1 MGIEWLFAA
10 GKRLENLFVERTR
23 RMNAKSDHVGGLLG
37 ISGLLC
43 LALAV
48 FSPALSE
55 AGDKDQ
61 AAEAAKAAAEARGA
75 KIKLNTPVAAPKII
89 ALRFR
94 HDMCPFCKNFDPNF
108 PKLIRQ
114 SSDESVLFVT
124 LDLTNETTQKQAA
137 LLVAALGLEHLWP
150 GDMSKIGTIM
160 FVDGKTKQ
168 IKSSVYQVDM
178 TTVRAALRE
187 AVDS

>member
-1 MGIEWLFAA
+1 
-10 GKRLENLFVERTR
+10 
-23 RMNAKSDHVGGLLG
+23 MNAKFNHAAGSLG
-37 ISGLLC
+37 ISVLLC

-48 FSPALSE
+48 LSPALSA

-61 AAEAAKAAAEARGA
+61 ALEAAQAVAEARGA
-75 KIKLNTPVAAPKII
+75 KIKVSTPVAAPKII

-94 HDMCPFCKNFDPNF
+94 HDMCPYCKNFDADF

-124 LDLTNETTQKQAA
+124 LDLTNKTAQKQAA
-137 LLVAALGLEHLWP
+137 LLVGALGLEHLWP
-150 GDMSKIGTIM
+150 GDLSKIGTII

-178 TTVRAALRE
+178 KTVRAALRE
-187 AVDS
+187 AADS

>member
-1 MGIEWLFAA
+1 
-10 GKRLENLFVERTR
+10 
-23 RMNAKSDHVGGLLG
+23 MNAKFNHAAGSLG
-37 ISGLLC
+37 ISVLLC

-48 FSPALSE
+48 LSPVLSA

-61 AAEAAKAAAEARGA
+61 AVEAAQAAAEARGA
-75 KIKLNTPVAAPKII
+75 KMKVNTPVAPPKII

-94 HDMCPFCKNFDPNF
+94 HDMCPYCKNFDPDF
-108 PKLIRQ
+108 PKLVRQ

-137 LLVAALGLEHLWP
+137 LLVGALGLEHLWP
-150 GDMSKIGTIM
+150 GDLSKIGTII

-178 TTVRAALRE
+178 KTVRAALRK

>member
-1 MGIEWLFAA
+1 
-10 GKRLENLFVERTR
+10 
-23 RMNAKSDHVGGLLG
+23 MNSKFNHATGYLG
-37 ISGLLC
+37 ISILLC

-48 FSPALSE
+48 LSPALSA
-55 AGDKDQ
+55 AGDGDQ

-75 KIKLNTPVAAPKII
+75 KMKVNAPVAVPKII

-94 HDMCPFCKNFDPNF
+94 HDMCPYCQNFDPNF
-108 PKLIRQ
+108 PKLVRQ
-114 SSDESVLFVT
+114 TSDESVLFVT

-137 LLVAALGLEHLWP
+137 LLVGALGLEHLWP
-150 GDMSKIGTIM
+150 GDLSKIGTII

-178 TTVRAALRE
+178 KTVQAALRK
-187 AVDS
+187 AVTS